1 MKDYPTPGTIMIS
14 FQSTTHPKVPPNKGV
29 VRADTHIAGYIIK
42 PTANGRDTELF
53 VISQVDVKVTL

>member
-1 MKDYPTPGTIMIS
+1 MIS